1 VVKGA
6 NYEVCKC
13 IFLNYLFGAFR
24 LSFMKER
31 YKNVFVYIESAF
43 IGVVN
48 VECNYINV
56 YLRLMF
62 IGPCIIVIVEE

>member
-1 VVKGA
+1 
-6 NYEVCKC
+6 
-13 IFLNYLFGAFR
+13 
-24 LSFMKER
+24 MKER